1 MNQKVVIIGAGFAG
15 INAARKLKNAPV
27 DITIIDRTNHHLFQ
41 PLLYQVASAA
51 LSPSDIATPIRE
63 IFRDQPNVTVIMSEA
78 LSIDKEKQIVHLTH
92 CDPVHYDYLIVA
104 TGARHSY
111 FGNQEWEKF
120 APGIKTLEDASSIR
134 EHILRSFEIAERSHD
149 RFEIQH
155 YLNFVIVG
163 AGPTGVE
170 MAGAIA
176 EIAYKTMLKDF
187 RHIDVK
193 KTRIYLLEAAPE
205 VLPPFHP
212 ALRKRA
218 QEDLEKLGVI
228 VLTNNKVVEI
238 SSDGVL
244 TDSMF
249 IPTKNVIWGAGNEAS
264 PLLKTLN
271 TPLDRQGRAVVE
283 PDLTIPGFP
292 NVFVV
297 GDAAAAKDKKGNTL
311 PGIAPA
317 AIQEG
322 RYVGKLI
329 AGGKRK
335 PFKYFDKGSMAT
347 IGLYKAV
354 AIAGPIRMTG
364 HLAWLAW
371 CFIHIAY
378 LVTFRN
384 RIIVLAQWLFWLITG
399 KRGSRIITGQ
409 LTEDATPHP

>member
-1 MNQKVVIIGAGFAG
+1 MKKKVVIIGAGFAG
-15 INAARKLKNAPV
+15 INAAKKMKDAQV
-27 DITIIDRTNHHLFQ
+27 DITVVDRTNHHLFQ

-63 IFRDQPNVTVIMSEA
+63 ILRKQDNATVIMSEA
-78 LSIDKEKQIVHLTH
+78 VSIDKEKQLVHLTH
-92 CDPVHYDYLIVA
+92 CDPLAYDFLIVA

-111 FGNQEWEKF
+111 FGKAEWEKF
-120 APGIKTLEDASSIR
+120 APGIKTLEDAQNIR
-134 EHILRSFEIAERSHD
+134 EQILRSFEIAERSHD

-187 RHIDVK
+187 THIDIK
-193 KTRIYLLEAAPE
+193 KSRIYLLEAAPD

-212 ALRKRA
+212 TLRKKAR
-218 QEDLEKLGVI
+218 EDLEKLGVI
-228 VLTNNKVVEI
+228 VLTNNKVVDI
-238 SSDGVL
+238 NADGVL
-244 TDSMF
+244 TDSLF

-264 PLLKTLN
+264 PLLKSLN
-271 TPLDRQGRAVVE
+271 TPLDRQGRALVE
-283 PDLTIPGFP
+283 PDLTIPGYP
-292 NVFVV
+292 NIFVV
-297 GDAAAAKDKKGNTL
+297 GDAAAAKDKKGNII
-311 PGIAPA
+311 PGLAPA

-322 RYVGKLI
+322 RYVGKII
-329 AGGKRK
+329 AGSKRQ
-335 PFKYFDKGSMAT
+335 PFRYFDKGSMAT

-354 AIAGPIRMTG
+354 AAAGPIKITG

-371 CFIHIAY
+371 CFVHVAY
-378 LVTFRN
+378 LITFRN
-384 RIIVLAQWLFWLITG
+384 RFLVMVQWLFWLLTG
-399 KRGSRIITGQ
+399 RRGSRIITGA